1 MLSLRVLQVLP
12 ALNAGGVERGTLE
25 IGRALVAA
33 GHQSRV
39 LSGGGRM
46 VDTLTQEG
54 SEHICLPVGKKSL
67 LSLRLIPQVR
77 QLLEQV
83 DVVHVRSRM
92 PAWLVYLA
100 WRGMPKDTRPRLVTT
115 VHGLYSINRYSEVM
129 TKGEVIIAI
138 SGAVRDYIRDNYP
151 RAKDTP
157 VKLIYRGV
165 DDNDFP
171 RGYQPDPDW
180 EASFREQYS
189 IPQER
194 TILSLPARITRWKGG
209 ESFIRLVALL
219 KESHNVHGLIVGSAE
234 DRQKPFEAELRTL
247 AQTLNVSDRLTFT
260 GHREDVREVMAISDA
275 VYNLST
281 HAEPFGRTMIEALS
295 LGRPVIAWNYG
306 GAAESV
312 ATLFPD
318 GLVDVGDE
326 AALADVTR
334 KVLAGDSTAPLPNT
348 FLLSTMCA
356 KTLALY
362 EKLAAERTAG

>member
-1 MLSLRVLQVLP
+1 MLQVLP

-33 GHQSRV
+33 GHKSMV

-46 VDTLTQEG
+46 VERLTSEG
-54 SEHICLPVGKKSL
+54 SEHICLAVGKKSL

-77 QLLEQV
+77 RLLEQV
-83 DVVHVRSRM
+83 DIVHVRSRM
-92 PAWLVYLA
+92 PAWIVYLA
-100 WRGMPKDTRPRLVTT
+100 WRGMPASTRPRLVTT
-115 VHGLYSINRYSEVM
+115 VHGLYSVNRYSEVM

-138 SGAVRDYIRDNYP
+138 SGAVRDYIRENYP
-151 RAKDTP
+151 RANDTR

-165 DDNDFP
+165 DDKDFP
-171 RGYQPDPDW
+171 RGYQPTSGWVD
-180 EASFREQYS
+180 AFRQQFS
-189 IPQER
+189 IPRER
-194 TILSLPARITRWKGG
+194 LILSLPARITRWKGG
-209 ESFIRLVALL
+209 ESFIRLIAQLAD
-219 KESHNVHGLIVGSAE
+219 SHNVHGLIVGSAE
-234 DRQKPFEAELRTL
+234 DRQKPFESELHQL
-247 AQTLNVSDRLTFT
+247 AATLNIADRLTFT
-260 GHREDVREVMAISDA
+260 GHRDDVREVMAISDA

-295 LGRPVIAWNYG
+295 IGRPVIAWNYG

-312 ATLFPD
+312 ASLFPD

-326 AALADVTR
+326 AALASVTK
-334 KVLAGDSTAPLPNT
+334 KVLAGDATPPLPNT

-362 EKLAAERTAG
+362 EELAERNIVG